1 MSPHATYSAGD
12 APGHLEHLTREIGTE
27 KYVMPN
33 KQARPSRSEVN
44 IAPLPRALNALV
56 AREMPHP
63 AAGLKF
69 LLEKLGRAPS
79 GVFCTPVGGISCSTQ
94 AQRCLGLDALLAIVL
109 YFGCALGA
117 LV

>member
-1 MSPHATYSAGD
+1 
-12 APGHLEHLTREIGTE
+12 
-27 KYVMPN
+27 MPN

-79 GVFCTPVGGISCSTQ
+79 GIFCTPVGGISCSTQ
-94 AQRCLGLDALLAIVL
+94 VQNPPAKCCWGLDALLAIVL

>member
-1 MSPHATYSAGD
+1 
-12 APGHLEHLTREIGTE
+12 
-27 KYVMPN
+27 MPN

-79 GVFCTPVGGISCSTQ
+79 GIFCTPVGGISCSTQ